1 MCVRVGRAEV
11 ITAVVQNERLRFGAA
26 FFLPCFNLEAK
37 SKAWDSRPLISHP
50 LMPINPA
57 LPLQHSYLP
66 LHIST
71 QAELLISA
79 ENLSPISTT

>member
-1 MCVRVGRAEV
+1 MCVRMGKAEI
-11 ITAVVQNERLRFGAA
+11 ITAVVQNECLRFGAA

-37 SKAWDSRPLISHP
+37 SRPLTSHP